1 MKNGP
6 EDWQWLKHEIMSR
19 ASVQQGRRKN
29 VRHGGWSKTHS
40 RLTLMAGNFNIGIL
54 KFPAISVQDQLFIFL
69 YTVTL
74 HSYFLQIS
82 FSPTRGPNNLLNTRI
97 INDTHSLADEA
108 NMAD

>member
-1 MKNGP
+1 MSDMAAGVKRTAVSHL
-6 EDWQWLKHEIMSR
+6 WQETSIF
-19 ASVQQGRRKN
+19 Q
-29 VRHGGWSKTHS
+29 
-40 RLTLMAGNFNIGIL
+40 
-54 KFPAISVQDQLFIFL
+54 QDQLFIFL

-82 FSPTRGPNNLLNTRI
+82 FSPTRGPNNLLNTCI

>member
-1 MKNGP
+1 MSDMAAGVKRTAVSHL
-6 EDWQWLKHEIMSR
+6 WQETSIF
-19 ASVQQGRRKN
+19 QQ
-29 VRHGGWSKTHS
+29 V
-40 RLTLMAGNFNIGIL
+40 
-54 KFPAISVQDQLFIFL
+54 QLFIFL

-82 FSPTRGPNNLLNTRI
+82 FSPTRGPNNLNTRI